1 MLCKIIRIN
10 IQVWRTDTVHRI
22 IFSPCYFR
30 PSTLGNGFDLSW
42 IHTDAFVLKGII
54 FARMWFA
61 HFGICPLITRTK
73 GAKIKQAKYFSVYS
87 YTITVVDLLLIGQF
101 QNPCQVTT
109 RNLGGLEGM
118 VHNHF
123 VDCIIP
129 SEKWTQWH
137 SSSTRKTPNLQSVPL
152 LNTQTVVCLWA
163 LNHAWKI
170 IKLNVELSRDQGKSL
185 GLFFDFLFCSF
196 ISYNVICMI

>member
-54 FARMWFA
+54 FARMA
-61 HFGICPLITRTK
+61 GIRPFWNLPANNEGESI
-73 GAKIKQAKYFSVYS
+73 SNVYS

-129 SEKWTQWH
+129 SEKWTRWH

-163 LNHAWKI
+163 LKDAWKI

>member
-1 MLCKIIRIN
+1 M
-10 IQVWRTDTVHRI
+10 QEW
-22 IFSPCYFR
+22 P
-30 PSTLGNGFDLSW
+30 G
-42 IHTDAFVLKGII
+42 
-54 FARMWFA
+54 FA
-61 HFGICPLITRTK
+61 HFEICLLITRAK
-73 GAKIKQAKYFSVYS
+73 VAKIKQAKYFSVYS

-129 SEKWTQWH
+129 SEKWTRWH

>member
-10 IQVWRTDTVHRI
+10 IQVWRTDTVYRI

-30 PSTLGNGFDLSW
+30 PSTLENGFDLSW

-54 FARMWFA
+54 LARMGFA
-61 HFGICPLITRTK
+61 QSEICPLISRAK
-73 GAKIKQAKYFSVYS
+73 GAKLNDGKYFSVYS

-129 SEKWTQWH
+129 SEKWTRWH

-163 LNHAWKI
+163 LKDA
-170 IKLNVELSRDQGKSL
+170 
-185 GLFFDFLFCSF
+185 
-196 ISYNVICMI
+196 